1 MRDLENEI
9 REHAYHLW
17 SADGRPQGN
26 ADVYWIKAE
35 KELLSNA
42 AARPLVK
49 PNKTPGAAKRV
60 RQKAA

>member
-17 SADGRPQGN
+17 FADGRPQGN
-26 ADVYWIKAE
+26 ADAYWLRAE
-35 KELLSNA
+35 KEILSN

-49 PNKTPGAAKRV
+49 PKTAPAAKPV